1 MLGGQSRVA
10 RQRTVLGGIDGRLAV
25 LDADT
30 HGKGLG
36 LHGKPRL
43 IQHFK
48 GVTGAVTQG
57 QEHMAGGQVIGLPVL
72 ADGDGADRA
81 VLYPYMLQ
89 PGVEA
94 YVRPGRLQLLPQG
107 LQGDVE
113 LVGAHVGLGIGQN
126 GIRCAAA
133 DQRLRMKRWRR
144 SFVPVFSLPSEK
156 AAGAAL
162 AELDI
167 AVRVQ
172 RAAGPEA
179 LNVHLTVFYR
189 PAALQ

>member
-1 MLGGQSRVA
+1 MA

-25 LDADT
+25 LDTDA
-30 HGKGLG
+30 HGEGLG
-36 LHGKPRL
+36 LH
-43 IQHFK
+43 IQSDAMQHFK
-48 GVTGAVTQG
+48 GIPSAVTQS
-57 QEHMAGGQVIGLPVL
+57 QDHMAGGQVIGLPVL

-94 YVRPGRLQLLPQG
+94 DVRPGRLQLLPQG

-113 LVGAHVGLGIGQN
+113 LVGAHVGLGVGQN

-133 DQRLRMKRWRR
+133 DQRLQNEAVAQVLRAGVQLAVRKG
-144 SFVPVFSLPSEK
+144 
-156 AAGAAL
+156 AGAAL
-162 AELDI
+162 AKLDI

>member
-1 MLGGQSRVA
+1 MA

-25 LDADT
+25 LDADA
-30 HGKGLG
+30 HGEGLG

-48 GVTGAVTQG
+48 GVTGAVTQS
-57 QEHMAGGQVIGLPVL
+57 QDHMAGGQVTGLPVL

-94 YVRPGRLQLLPQG
+94 DVRPGRLQLLPQG

-113 LVGAHVGLGIGQN
+113 LVGATWGLASVKMVSG
-126 GIRCAAA
+126 AP
-133 DQRLRMKRWRR
+133 QRTSVSRMKRWRR

-156 AAGAAL
+156 APAPPSPNWTLLSGSS
-162 AELDI
+162 
-167 AVRVQ
+167 
-172 RAAGPEA
+172 GPPDQKRSTSA
-179 LNVHLTVFYR
+179 
-189 PAALQ
+189 